1 MWFTG
6 SDLLVIYLSDTK
18 TLVSSNEILLPMFV
32 ADSVQAQSC
41 EFFVFSYVLVVFG
54 GWWGGVCFFWFC
66 GASPP
71 PRYLSLK
78 VWKKASIFS
87 FGILLTT
94 NFTKLSYGLGGLST
108 TRQSSTMFKIA
119 TSNRCSL
126 FTLSSAVQISVKI
139 KSNVTSV
146 PYVATDNSLDWRSGS
161 LP

>member
-1 MWFTG
+1 MRFCCPCLLQTQSRPKVVNFLFSLMCWLVGGYGGVVGWFVG
-6 SDLLVIYLSDTK
+6 FSGCFWGV
-18 TLVSSNEILLPMFV
+18 VGWWF
-32 ADSVQAQSC
+32 
-41 EFFVFSYVLVVFG
+41 FFVVVLWVF
-54 GWWGGVCFFWFC
+54 
-66 GASPP
+66 PP

-94 NFTKLSYGLGGLST
+94 DFIKLSYGLGGLST

-146 PYVATDNSLDWRSGS
+146 PYVATHNSLDWRSGS